1 MSTFDVVD
9 EHDEPLQR
17 IASYDEVYREGLWH
31 RGVHIIIY
39 TPDKDIVMQKRAPT
53 LNYHPNEIEISV
65 GGGVEA
71 GEQPLDAAVRE
82 SKEELGITIDKSKVQ
97 FIDKTKFNHT
107 VHGQHH
113 RIFLYTYA
121 VCVPKHDLTFSIDQT
136 ETTVAF
142 LISRRKLQRALTKH
156 RIKQFGRI
164 SSLYAYWNHMLQVV

>member
-9 EHDEPLQR
+9 DHDELLGR
-17 IASYDEVYREGLWH
+17 VASYAEVYREGLWH

-39 TPDKDIVMQKRAPT
+39 TPDKEIVMQKRAPT
-53 LNYHPNEIEISV
+53 LSYHPNEIEVSV

-82 SKEELGITIDKSKVQ
+82 SKEELGITIDKAKVQ
-97 FIDKTKFNHT
+97 FIDKAKFNHL

-121 VCVPKHDLTFSIDQT
+121 VCVPKRDLTFSVDQT
-136 ETTVAF
+136 ETSAAF
-142 LISRRKLQRALTKH
+142 L
-156 RIKQFGRI
+156 
-164 SSLYAYWNHMLQVV
+164 